1 MNNFR
6 AYRFLNRK
14 NETMKVVANWVA
26 LALTFIKGE
35 QVQDWANGIMDLM
48 EEQLESR
55 LNPMEETNEYHWTS
69 FKDAFRDTFTNTLEW
84 EDTDNQLQNLKMT
97 DGDLDKFIAHFNHLV
112 IISGREDETRG
123 LVPLFKEG
131 LPFGLAQACMNQEHW
146 PQTIC
151 QWQEAARDEHKW
163 YQVKKN
169 LGLARTPKTRKD
181 KKQLWKT
188 TLKREEARRQ
198 LSPHGGR
205 HDTDPKTTLH
215 RTSEKTDGRGTMLPL

>member
-69 FKDAFRDTFTNTLEW
+69 FKDAFRDTFTNTLEQ
-84 EDTDNQLQNLKMT
+84 EDANNQLQNLKMT
-97 DGDLDKFIAHFNHLV
+97 DGDLDKFITHFNHLV
-112 IISGREDETRG
+112 IISGRKDEMRG

-131 LPFGLAQACMNQEHW
+131 LPFGLAQACMNRERW
-146 PQTIC
+146 PQTIR
-151 QWQEAARDEHKW
+151 QWQEAARDKHK
-163 YQVKKN
+163 
-169 LGLARTPKTRKD
+169 
-181 KKQLWKT
+181 
-188 TLKREEARRQ
+188 
-198 LSPHGGR
+198 
-205 HDTDPKTTLH
+205 
-215 RTSEKTDGRGTMLPL
+215 